1 VHVVG
6 LTGGI
11 GSGKSALSALL
22 RGLGIPVIDADA
34 VARRCTEPGT
44 PVLADIVTRF
54 GPGILLADG
63 SLDRAALAR
72 IVFSDEDAR
81 RDLEAVTHPCIRA
94 GIDAELDGLRGQDD
108 PPQLVVVE
116 HPLLV
121 ESGGHTRVDTV
132 VVIEAPLTTRIERLI
147 STRGMSEAD
156 VRSRLSVQVDDAD
169 RRAVADH
176 VIVNDGDLESLRS
189 EAERLVGLLT
199 PEAGDER

>member
-44 PVLADIVTRF
+44 PVLGDIVTRF

-94 GIDAELDGLRGQDD
+94 GIDAELDGLRGRDD